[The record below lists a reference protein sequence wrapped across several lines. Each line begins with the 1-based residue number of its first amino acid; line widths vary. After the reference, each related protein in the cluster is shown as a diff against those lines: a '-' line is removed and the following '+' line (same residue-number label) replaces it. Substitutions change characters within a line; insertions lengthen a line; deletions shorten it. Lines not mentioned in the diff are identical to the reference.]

1 MAKQITH
8 ISVFLASPSDLNEER
23 AVVKNV
29 IDELNS
35 IVRQTL
41 NVHLD
46 LLTWENNAYPSVGID
61 AQDVINKQLGDEYD
75 IFIGMM
81 WKKFGTP
88 THRAGS
94 GTEEE
99 FNRAYEKFVQTK
111 GETKIMVYFSAKPV
125 QLDEIDVEQLGK
137 IKEFKK
143 RAQDL
148 GVLHWSFNDAD
159 SFQKL
164 LKMHLLSHVR
174 DVKNSLEAS
183 HNNLTEQKDYKAAGD
198 VVALNITNIEKD
210 EDDAELG
217 YLDLME
223 NFHENF
229 AQVEKIL
236 VKIGEHVED
245 LGEQM
250 SRKAQKLDAINKS
263 PSKSPHSYRAVID
276 SSAADISNYVQLT
289 NVELPRFRDLFT
301 TAIDSFSNGLA
312 LVESEGG
319 GMGAVDLEEL
329 LEAIDG
335 AKNNVQG
342 AVDSVI
348 GFRDVIVSWPSV
360 AKTLNKA
367 VRLLLVTLSD
377 LIGELTNSVLLL
389 DQLKLTVKAILSRKR
404 DGESG
409 VEEI

>member
-250 SRKAQKLDAINKS
+250 SRKA
-263 PSKSPHSYRAVID
+263 SKSPHSYRAVID